1 MEEKNM
7 TEKESL
13 ALITN
18 MIQSTQRSIE
28 STSGKHFLVWG
39 YLTTV
44 VTLAVWWVVKETG
57 DPMWQW
63 LFMLIPLIGGFW
75 LLFQIRKEKIEKVP
89 QNFVG
94 KIIGYIWMTFGIT
107 MGLTSF
113 MTGVL
118 YSFGFAPTSIPVL
131 FMVVL
136 LAGMG
141 TALTGMVARYKVF
154 IVSGVLGIL
163 LSVVCLFVH
172 GIDGMLVCSLA
183 FILIMIVPGHIIH
196 YKQCHH
202 A

>member
-1 MEEKNM
+1 MEEKNL

-13 ALITN
+13 ALIAN

-28 STSGKHFLVWG
+28 NTSGKHFLVWG
-39 YLTTV
+39 YLTTI
-44 VTLAVWWVVKETG
+44 VTLAVWWTVKETG
-57 DPMWQW
+57 NPMWQW
-63 LFMLIPLIGGFW
+63 LFMLIPLIGVLW
-75 LLFQIRKEKIEKVP
+75 LFSQIKKEKKEKTP

-94 KIIGYIWMTFGIT
+94 KVIGYIWMTFGT
-107 MGLTSF
+107 SMGLTSF
-113 MTGVL
+113 MAGLL
-118 YSFGFAPTSIPVL
+118 YSLGFVPTSIPVL

-154 IVSGVLGIL
+154 IISGVLGIL
-163 LSVVCLFVH
+163 LSVVCLFVR

-183 FILIMIVPGHIIH
+183 FILIMIIPGHIIN
-196 YKQCHH
+196 YKQSHY